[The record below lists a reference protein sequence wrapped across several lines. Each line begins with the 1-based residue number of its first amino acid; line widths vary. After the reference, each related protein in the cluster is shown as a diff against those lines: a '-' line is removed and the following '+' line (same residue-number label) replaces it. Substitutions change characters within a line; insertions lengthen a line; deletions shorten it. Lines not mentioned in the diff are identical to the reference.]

1 MHDFVLR
8 EIKKTNIENE
18 LKKIGFDKSYT
29 HKAKEKFEYKN
40 IKIYS
45 LKPAMANIIK
55 QTSLSVGCDCA
66 THREVITGKIENS
79 DCILGGSV
87 SQIKKVAEKLKFQPF
102 GLKKLGE
109 ELEKLCPPLAEGPK
123 SVISRRGTQLVGI
136 LNLTPNSF
144 SDGGMYNDFDRA
156 KEHLLELIN
165 DGADIVDIGA
175 ESTKPYSKAV
185 PAKEQLEKL
194 IPIIDFAKGKIPLSI
209 DTRSSE
215 VAEECLNAGA
225 NIINDVSGF
234 DYDEKMADIIAKY
247 NVPVIIQH
255 SKGTPENMQN
265 SPVYADLME
274 EIFLNLRKKVDF
286 ARSKGIENIIIDPGI
301 GFGKSREDNFE
312 IIRRIEEFESLGC
325 PIMLGISRKSLLN
338 MQNADNF
345 DKDIYTTAI
354 NALAIERNVDYIRVH
369 NVKMH
374 KKLIDLMSMFM
385 VRLSR

>member
-1 MHDFVLR
+1 MHDFILR

-109 ELEKLCPPLAEGPK
+109 ELEKLCPPLAGGPK

-144 SDGGMYNDFDRA
+144 SDGGMYNDFERA

-215 VAEECLNAGA
+215 VAEKCLNAGA

-312 IIRRIEEFESLGC
+312 IIRRVEEFESLGC